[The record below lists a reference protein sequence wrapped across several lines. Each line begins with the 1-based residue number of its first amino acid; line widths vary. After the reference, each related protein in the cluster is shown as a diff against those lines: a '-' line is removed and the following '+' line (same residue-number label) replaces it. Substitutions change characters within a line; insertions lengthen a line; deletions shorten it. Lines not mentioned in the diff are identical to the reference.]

1 MSTQNGWVR
10 SVESVKTPY
19 PKNKADTM
27 IFEPPEGES
36 VHIVCYRSGGASIR
50 AGEQWF
56 WCGSMKKK
64 AWNQGED
71 CEPHAQFFPTVE
83 RALMF
88 ARGAGWIGE

>member
-10 SVESVKTPY
+10 SVESVKTLY
-19 PKNKADTM
+19 SKNKANTM
-27 IFEPPEGES
+27 IFEPPEGEF
-36 VHIVCYRSGGASIR
+36 VHVVCYRSGGASIQ
-50 AGEQWF
+50 AGDDWF